1 MIFLP
6 ETISM
11 LNRGLPPISDQQIE
25 DLFRNKKLDLKA
37 TIDKVETFS
46 DLDKFRKAS
55 DVILTNRMVDELL
68 DIKEKIYSRDLYGE
82 S

>member
-1 MIFLP
+1 
-6 ETISM
+6 M